1 MGNILVAVI
10 LIALLIPA
18 VKSSIKHFK
27 GKGGCCGGS
36 AGCGDCPSGSACTSG
51 SCCACTTSTCSGKS
65 NDITEIN
72 TQKKDSLRMTKTIKI
87 EGMMCAHCEKHVK
100 DALEKV
106 SGVVSAAVSH
116 ENGSA
121 VVTLSSPVDD
131 ALLKQAVEGA
141 DYTVTAIEQ

>member
-1 MGNILVAVI
+1 
-10 LIALLIPA
+10 
-18 VKSSIKHFK
+18 
-27 GKGGCCGGS
+27 
-36 AGCGDCPSGSACTSG
+36 
-51 SCCACTTSTCSGKS
+51 
-65 NDITEIN
+65 
-72 TQKKDSLRMTKTIKI
+72 MTKTINI

-106 SGVVSAAVSH
+106 SGVVSVAVSH

-141 DYTVTAIEQ
+141 YYTVTAIEQ

>member
-36 AGCGDCPSGSACTSG
+36 A
-51 SCCACTTSTCSGKS
+51 
-65 NDITEIN
+65 
-72 TQKKDSLRMTKTIKI
+72 
-87 EGMMCAHCEKHVK
+87 
-100 DALEKV
+100 
-106 SGVVSAAVSH
+106 
-116 ENGSA
+116 

>member
-1 MGNILVAVI
+1 MP
-10 LIALLIPA
+10 IA
-18 VKSSIKHFK
+18 
-27 GKGGCCGGS
+27 
-36 AGCGDCPSGSACTSG
+36 
-51 SCCACTTSTCSGKS
+51 
-65 NDITEIN
+65 N
-72 TQKKDSLRMTKTIKI
+72 
-87 EGMMCAHCEKHVK
+87 VK

-106 SGVVSAAVSH
+106 SGVVSAVVSH